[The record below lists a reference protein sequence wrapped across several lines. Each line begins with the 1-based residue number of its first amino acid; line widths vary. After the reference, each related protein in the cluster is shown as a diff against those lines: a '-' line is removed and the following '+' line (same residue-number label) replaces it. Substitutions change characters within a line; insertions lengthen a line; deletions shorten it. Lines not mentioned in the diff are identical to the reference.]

1 MTGAIA
7 FASGQTFDGRDVS
20 ALGDKLDNIEANA
33 TADQTAT
40 EIKTLYESNS
50 DTNAFTDADHTK
62 LDGIEASATADQTA
76 TEILTAIKTVDGAN
90 SGLDADLLDGQEG
103 SYYTTYADNAVAN
116 LVDSAPTALDT
127 LNELA
132 AALGD
137 DANFSTTVNTN
148 IASKL
153 PLAGGTMT
161 GAITFAS
168 GQLFDTRDVSADGT
182 KLDGIE
188 SGATADQTAAEI
200 RALVDSASD
209 SNVFTDADHT
219 KLDGIETS
227 ADVTD
232 AANVAAAG
240 ALMDSEVTNLSQV
253 KTFDSSDYATAAQG
267 STADA
272 AMPKT
277 GGTFTGDVT
286 FSGTSHDIVFDKSDN
301 AFEFPSNA
309 KAVFGPNATF
319 GLQIL
324 HNTNALIVNGGG
336 DLILATNEDDKDVRL
351 RADDGSGGLID
362 YIKASGSTGEVILN
376 HYGSEK
382 FKTTTGGISVTGEV
396 AATSLD
402 ISGDVDVDGTLEAD
416 AITLDGTALGTAATS
431 AASDFATAAQG
442 TAADAALPK
451 SGGQMTGN
459 LTFSGSQTVDG
470 RDVSADGT
478 KLDGIESG
486 ATADQTASEIRTLV
500 GSASDSNVF
509 TDADHTKLDG
519 IESGATADQT
529 AAEIRTLVGSATDS
543 NVFTD
548 ADHTKLDGIETSA
561 DVTDAT
567 NVAAAGALMDSEV
580 TNLAQV
586 KAFDASDYATAA
598 QGTTADAALPKS
610 GGTMSG
616 SLDLDGNELILDGD
630 GDTSITA
637 DTDDVIDF
645 RIGGSDEMEFSVF
658 GLRPKTNHGKNLG
671 SSSQR
676 WSTIYGFA
684 GQFTTKITLGQA
696 DNGTA
701 PMVVTSTTK
710 VDNLNADKL
719 DDQEGSYYL
728 DAANLTGTVDNARL
742 DAQLQDVAGLAV
754 TDGGFIV
761 GDGSNFVLE
770 TGSTARASLG
780 LGTAATSATGDFAT
794 AAQGTKADAALPKAG
809 GTMTGSLNL
818 NANELLLSANG
829 DESITADQ
837 GQGSFNSID
846 FKVLGTDRLILTS
859 SYFRPKTNN
868 TMNLGSDVARYLS
881 IYAGTAD
888 FTSLAVDN
896 ITIDGNAITS
906 TDTNGNITLTPN
918 GTGSVV
924 IDGLSYPQAD
934 GSAGQFLK
942 TDGSGNLSFATVS
955 GGGGG
960 SVAADD
966 ITTGDAAVEISTTAT
981 SIIVDAQ
988 GNDGTITFKGTDGG
1002 SDINALSLQ
1011 MASGGFAAFN
1021 AGATFKGDVTLTSGT
1036 HDLTFTGDA
1045 SRIAFPDQI
1054 RFTHVADTGV
1064 LLDHN
1069 FNTVELQL
1077 YDSNESVGSDGTNL
1091 LLKSGGTS
1099 FKVPTSDGSSGQFLK
1114 TDGSGNLSFATV
1126 SSGGSGIASVSA
1138 DTNPSLGGDLQ
1149 SNGNNIDLADSD
1161 KLIAGTGGD
1170 LEFYHDGSHSYI
1182 DHVGAADQTLYIRNT
1197 TGSGTTDGV
1206 VIETKASSPNYIHLA
1221 NNGAVRLGING
1232 SDKLS
1237 VISAGTYFN
1246 NDIILNTSSYN
1257 IKFRNG
1263 TYYTTLAGTAATAD
1277 HTVTVPNATGT
1288 VALDES
1294 TGMTLNNGVIALKNG
1309 GTQSEVRLY
1318 CESSNAHYAAL
1329 KAPAHANFAGN
1340 VTSTLPS
1347 VTGTLIGTA
1356 NADAPATTT
1365 SSSDADHVLVN
1376 DGGVLKKISPSD
1388 LGIGGGGGGS
1398 YANSDVDAHLNTSTA
1413 SANEVLSWTGSDYD
1427 WVSNA
1432 GGSAADGFKTISVSG
1447 QSDVVADSSA
1457 DTLTLVAGSNMTITT
1472 NASGDSITFASS
1484 GSGGGSST
1492 LSGLSDVTISSVGDG
1507 DVLRYNGSASEWQNT
1522 NIGVTLTPTF
1532 TMESTNLPSNNTY
1545 WNLTVTNH
1553 SSLQADDVHYRAA
1566 IYRTSDDALIVN
1578 PTSVLVSYL
1587 ESYGQFTGTIRFQT
1601 TGSAFNSSNEGTSY
1615 YIKLTAQTFGDL
1627 ESSPATY
1634 TFQVV
1639 APPQVSM
1646 NGGSYRYW
1654 RLTEWDNRVF
1664 LYDWR
1669 LYDDINQ
1676 GGNEYPSTNSPSYN
1690 SNKTQV
1696 SWTSDG
1702 QTNVL
1707 TASGAHSSS
1716 SYGVGQCMDYY
1727 TTSTGYWTIFGSSQ
1741 STANHYYPTITCTW
1755 DAGTARTL
1763 KSMKLVF
1770 NDTYTNTVSGSQ
1782 TAVEIQGSNDGT
1794 NWTVLGTATPSDED
1808 FSATSGLTTVLF
1820 SDTS

>member
-1 MTGAIA
+1 MYLLM
-7 FASGQTFDGRDVS
+7 
-20 ALGDKLDNIEANA
+20 AL
-33 TADQTAT
+33 
-40 EIKTLYESNS
+40 SS
-50 DTNAFTDADHTK
+50 
-62 LDGIEASATADQTA
+62 
-76 TEILTAIKTVDGAN
+76 
-90 SGLDADLLDGQEG
+90 
-103 SYYTTYADNAVAN
+103 
-116 LVDSAPTALDT
+116 
-127 LNELA
+127 
-132 AALGD
+132 
-137 DANFSTTVNTN
+137 
-148 IASKL
+148 
-153 PLAGGTMT
+153 
-161 GAITFAS
+161 
-168 GQLFDTRDVSADGT
+168 
-182 KLDGIE
+182 DGIE

-232 AANVAAAG
+232 TANVTAAG

-272 AMPKT
+272 AMPKS
-277 GGTFTGDVT
+277 GGTFTNDVT
-286 FSGTSHDIVFDKSDN
+286 FSGTSHNIVFDRSDN

-324 HNTNALIVNGGG
+324 HNTNALIVNGSG
-336 DLILATNEDDKDVRL
+336 DLILATNDDDKDVRL

-442 TAADAALPK
+442 TAADAALLK

-548 ADHTKLDGIETSA
+548 ADHTKLDSIEASA

-616 SLDLDGNELILDGD
+616 NLDLDGNELILDGDADTSITSDTDDVIHFKIAGSDEMQMSASAFRPDTDGGIALGTSNRRFNQVYSNNLTITGDISVTGNVDGRDVSADGTKLDGIEASADVTDATNVAAAGALMDSEVTNLAQVKAFDSRLIATAAQGATADAALPKTGGIMSGSLDLDGNELILDSD

-671 SSSQR
+671 SNTQR

-701 PMVVTSTTK
+701 PMDVTSTTK

-728 DAANLTGTVDNARL
+728 DAANLTGTVNNARL

-780 LGTAATSATGDFAT
+780 LGTIAIQAADTVNID
-794 AAQGTKADAALPKAG
+794 G
-809 GTMTGSLNL
+809 G
-818 NANELLLSANG
+818 A
-829 DESITADQ
+829 
-837 GQGSFNSID
+837 ID
-846 FKVLGTDRLILTS
+846 GVTLGTNSAVTQLQ
-859 SYFRPKTNN
+859 
-868 TMNLGSDVARYLS
+868 
-881 IYAGTAD
+881 
-888 FTSLAVDN
+888 VDN
-896 ITIDGNAITS
+896 INIDGNSITS
-906 TDTNGNITLTPN
+906 TDTNGNISITPN

-934 GSAGQFLK
+934 GNAGQFLK

-960 SVAADD
+960 GSSVAADD
-966 ITTGDAAVEISTTAT
+966 ITTGDAAVEISTTAS

-1021 AGATFKGDVTLTSGT
+1021 AGATFKGNVTLTSGT
-1036 HDLTFTGDA
+1036 HDLAFTGDA
-1045 SRIAFPDQI
+1045 SRISFPDQI

-1077 YDSNESVGSDGTNL
+1077 FDSNESVGSDGTNL

-1114 TDGSGNLSFATV
+1114 TDGSGNLSFAT
-1126 SSGGSGIASVSA
+1126 GSGIAVSPPTRIRA
-1138 DTNPSLGGDLQ
+1138 SAATSSPMATISTL
-1149 SNGNNIDLADSD
+1149 
-1161 KLIAGTGGD
+1161 LIA
-1170 LEFYHDGSHSYI
+1170 
-1182 DHVGAADQTLYIRNT
+1182 
-1197 TGSGTTDGV
+1197 
-1206 VIETKASSPNYIHLA
+1206 
-1221 NNGAVRLGING
+1221 
-1232 SDKLS
+1232 
-1237 VISAGTYFN
+1237 
-1246 NDIILNTSSYN
+1246 TS
-1257 IKFRNG
+1257 
-1263 TYYTTLAGTAATAD
+1263 
-1277 HTVTVPNATGT
+1277 
-1288 VALDES
+1288 
-1294 TGMTLNNGVIALKNG
+1294 
-1309 GTQSEVRLY
+1309 
-1318 CESSNAHYAAL
+1318 
-1329 KAPAHANFAGN
+1329 
-1340 VTSTLPS
+1340 
-1347 VTGTLIGTA
+1347 
-1356 NADAPATTT
+1356 
-1365 SSSDADHVLVN
+1365 
-1376 DGGVLKKISPSD
+1376 
-1388 LGIGGGGGGS
+1388 
-1398 YANSDVDAHLNTSTA
+1398 
-1413 SANEVLSWTGSDYD
+1413 
-1427 WVSNA
+1427 
-1432 GGSAADGFKTISVSG
+1432 
-1447 QSDVVADSSA
+1447 
-1457 DTLTLVAGSNMTITT
+1457 
-1472 NASGDSITFASS
+1472 
-1484 GSGGGSST
+1484 
-1492 LSGLSDVTISSVGDG
+1492 
-1507 DVLRYNGSASEWQNT
+1507 
-1522 NIGVTLTPTF
+1522 
-1532 TMESTNLPSNNTY
+1532 
-1545 WNLTVTNH
+1545 
-1553 SSLQADDVHYRAA
+1553 
-1566 IYRTSDDALIVN
+1566 
-1578 PTSVLVSYL
+1578 
-1587 ESYGQFTGTIRFQT
+1587 
-1601 TGSAFNSSNEGTSY
+1601 
-1615 YIKLTAQTFGDL
+1615 
-1627 ESSPATY
+1627 
-1634 TFQVV
+1634 
-1639 APPQVSM
+1639 
-1646 NGGSYRYW
+1646 
-1654 RLTEWDNRVF
+1654 
-1664 LYDWR
+1664 
-1669 LYDDINQ
+1669 
-1676 GGNEYPSTNSPSYN
+1676 
-1690 SNKTQV
+1690 
-1696 SWTSDG
+1696 
-1702 QTNVL
+1702 
-1707 TASGAHSSS
+1707 
-1716 SYGVGQCMDYY
+1716 
-1727 TTSTGYWTIFGSSQ
+1727 
-1741 STANHYYPTITCTW
+1741 
-1755 DAGTARTL
+1755 
-1763 KSMKLVF
+1763 
-1770 NDTYTNTVSGSQ
+1770 
-1782 TAVEIQGSNDGT
+1782 
-1794 NWTVLGTATPSDED
+1794 
-1808 FSATSGLTTVLF
+1808 
-1820 SDTS
+1820 